1 MKENLLGST
10 LTRLGEV
17 AADAGLPGFA
27 GRQLADWIYRKGVSR
42 FEDMSNL
49 PLAARG
55 VLAERYTVELSPP
68 LKASESADGT
78 KKYLFAAGSGRFV
91 EAAWIPEERRGTLC
105 LSVQVGCKMGCLF
118 CMTGKQGFQG
128 NLSPGEIVNQYR
140 SLPERESVTNIVYMG
155 MGEPLDNL
163 DNVLRSLEVLC
174 APWGY
179 GMSPARITV
188 STVGLLP
195 ALGTYL
201 ESTSCHLAVSL
212 HSPFEEERRSLMP
225 VEHVYPLREILA
237 LLRERRM
244 AGRRRVSFEYIC
256 FNGVNDT
263 PRHAR
268 ELVRILSGIPCR
280 VNLIPFHPIP
290 GSPLAPSP
298 RASMERFQALL
309 KASGILT
316 TIRESRGLDIAA
328 ACGLLS
334 TRELLRRGSGARD
347 SSAVR

>member
-68 LKASESADGT
+68 LKASVSADGT

-118 CMTGKQGFQG
+118 CMTGKQGFQAH
-128 NLSPGEIVNQYR
+128 LTAGEILNQYL
-140 SLPERESVTNIVYMG
+140 SLPEKAGVTNIVYMG

-163 DNVLRSLEVLC
+163 ANVLASLEILC
-174 APWGY
+174 SEY
-179 GMSPARITV
+179 GFGLSPTRITV
-188 STVGLLP
+188 STIGLVP
-195 ALGTYL
+195 AMRSFLDT
-201 ESTSCHLAVSL
+201 TRCHLAVSL
-212 HSPFEEERRSLMP
+212 HTPFEEERRRLMP
-225 VEHVYPLREILA
+225 IENVYPLSEVLA
-237 LLRERRM
+237 ELRARLVR
-244 AGRRRVSFEYIC
+244 GQRRVSFEYIV
-256 FNGVNDT
+256 FDGLNDT
-263 PRHAR
+263 ARHAR
-268 ELVRILSGIPCR
+268 ELARILDGIRCR
-280 VNLIPFHPIP
+280 INLIAFHAIP
-290 GSPLAPSP
+290 GTPLAPAP
-298 RASMERFQALL
+298 RVKMEQFQGLL
-309 KASGILT
+309 RDRGILT
-316 TIRESRGLDIAA
+316 TIRQSRGQDIEA
-328 ACGLLS
+328 ACGQLS
-334 TRELLRRGSGARD
+334 TRELVRARED
-347 SSAVR
+347 EDR